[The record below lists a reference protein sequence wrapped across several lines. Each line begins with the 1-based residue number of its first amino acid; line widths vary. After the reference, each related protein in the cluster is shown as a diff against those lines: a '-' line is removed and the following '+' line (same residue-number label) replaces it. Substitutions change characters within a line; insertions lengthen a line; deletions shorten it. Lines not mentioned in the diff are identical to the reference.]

1 MVRGS
6 ACRVTCALVV
16 GGLAAWTALSC
27 GGRVASLPDPF
38 DDPELAQQFYV
49 NSRTGPILTRGPH
62 VTTETREL
70 DPAEYLPALRQM
82 RAMPRYS
89 TALQAALPSYDR
101 APRLN
106 DGPLAALRAWANLG
120 PANQGGRTR
129 TLIIDPGNP
138 SVMYAGGATGGV
150 WKSTDG
156 GGAWVPISDLQLPN
170 LSITSL
176 AFDPQAATTIY
187 AGTGEGFFA
196 SGGLRGAGI
205 FRSLDAGATW
215 THLPSTGTSDFSYT
229 LEVLV
234 SPRNSQRLYAA
245 TSRGVFRST
254 NGGVSWATV
263 VSVTDGCTDLA
274 VQAGPPG
281 YVFAGCG
288 RGTQGAVY
296 RGLDDGVSAFQS
308 VLSLPGQA
316 RTTVAI
322 APSNEAV
329 LYAMAAQHSSGTTG
343 ARGYGLHGI
352 YRSTANGDPG
362 SFTTQVDG
370 TVNPT
375 TTQQKINQLLLS
387 EPANALRAECHPGQT
402 SQYLNQGTY
411 DNVIAVDPLD
421 PNRVWAGGIDL
432 FRSDDGGVTWGSA
445 GYWWGGNT
453 GAMYHHADQHGIVFH
468 PQFNGTT
475 NRVLFSTNDGGIA
488 RLDDARAPVNTTLAQ
503 MCGTPA
509 PGAVPWVDRNG
520 GYVTAQF
527 YDGSVYPDGQTYFG
541 GLQDNGTM
549 RGTSASPS
557 WARIGSGDGGYTAVD
572 TRGDT
577 TSSNDVIFMSA
588 LGISLA
594 RSTDGGATFALATTG
609 IADRG
614 LFITPYAMNA
624 AYKQHLWIGGEYIW
638 RTIDQATT
646 WTRASAAT
654 CGNGAVSAVATH
666 PLDPNR
672 VIVGLSDG
680 CYHYHHGALA
690 TTSAT
695 VWPGGVL
702 APSSYVS
709 WMAWDPNDVNVAYAT
724 VSDFD
729 VVNVF
734 KTTNGGVTWMPSSG
748 AGATAIPRIPARSVV
763 VNPADSQQVF
773 VGTDLGV
780 FTSVDGGANWYLE
793 NTGFANVAVESLKI
807 NETAPY
813 YLYAFTHGRGA
824 WRVAIGASPTAVGDR
839 YGVLHGTPRTIP
851 APGVLANDVPSG
863 GGTLTAALVTTTTHG
878 TVSLAPDGGFTYT
891 PAAGFAGADAFTYT
905 ATNTLGTSGAATV
918 LLEVTAPGQPLPPS
932 DLRVTGLSGTTVTFA
947 WSPPAI
953 GPVVTGYVIE
963 GGLAPGQALGA
974 LPLGPTPTVALTLP
988 SASLYI
994 RVRAVAGGATS
1005 AVSNEVLAHV
1015 NVPVVPSPPAN
1026 LLGLAVGN
1034 TLALAWTPT
1043 FEGGGPT
1050 NVTLTV
1056 TGAITASLP
1065 LGRAD
1070 GFAFGGV
1077 PPGTYSFSVTASNA
1091 AGTSGASNA
1100 VTLTFPGTCGA
1111 PPQPPTRFMARQAAG
1126 IVYLTWDPP
1135 VSGTAPTSYLLS
1147 VSGAVTG
1154 SFPVAGRSLA
1164 AAAPPGTYDLRIAA
1178 VNACGTGASTPI
1190 QPVSVP

>member
-1 MVRGS
+1 MTR
-6 ACRVTCALVV
+6 ALVV
-16 GGLAAWTALSC
+16 GGLAAWTSLSC
-27 GGRVASLPDPF
+27 GGRVISLPDAF

-62 VTTETREL
+62 LTTGTREL
-70 DPAEYLPALRQM
+70 DPAAYLPALRQM

-89 TALQAALPSYDR
+89 TALQATLPSHDR

-106 DGPLAALRAWANLG
+106 DGPLAALRTWANLG

-129 TLIIDPGNP
+129 TLIIDPSNP
-138 SVMYAGGATGGV
+138 ATMYAGGATGGV

-187 AGTGEGFFA
+187 AGTGEGWLA
-196 SGGLRGAGI
+196 GGLRGAGI
-205 FRSLDAGATW
+205 FRSLDAGVTW
-215 THLPSTGTSDFSYT
+215 TQLPSTGTADFYYT
-229 LEVLV
+229 LKVIV

-254 NGGVSWATV
+254 NGGVSWTNVVGATHN
-263 VSVTDGCTDLA
+263 GCTDLA
-274 VQAGPPG
+274 VQTGPPG

-288 RGTQGAVY
+288 LYLQGALY

-308 VLSLPGQA
+308 VLSLPGQT

-322 APSNEAV
+322 APSNQAV
-329 LYAMAAQHSSGTTG
+329 VYAMAAQHSSSTTG
-343 ARGYGLHGI
+343 ARGEGLHGV

-387 EPANALRAECHPGQT
+387 NPYYALTLECWGYA
-402 SQYLNQGTY
+402 SGYGNQGEY

-453 GAMYHHADQHGIVFH
+453 AAMYHHADQHGIVFH

-475 NRVLFSTNDGGIA
+475 NRVLFSTNDGGIE

-527 YDGSVYPDGQTYFG
+527 YDASVYPNGQTYFG

-549 RGTSASPS
+549 RGTSASLN
-557 WARIGSGDGGYTAVD
+557 WTREWYGDGGYSAVD

-577 TSSNDVIFMSA
+577 VPSNDVIFLSTQG
-588 LGISLA
+588 LTNVF
-594 RSTDGGATFALATTG
+594 RSTDGGANFQAVTRG

-614 LFITPYAMNA
+614 VFIPPYTMNA

-646 WTRASAAT
+646 WTRASAAA

-672 VIVGLSDG
+672 VLVGLSDG
-680 CYHYHHGALA
+680 CYHYHHGALG
-690 TTSAT
+690 TTSST

-709 WMAWDPNDVNVAYAT
+709 WMAWDPSDVNVAYAT
-724 VSDFD
+724 VSSFD

-734 KTTNGGVTWMPSSG
+734 KTTNGGVSWLPSSG
-748 AGATAIPRIPARSVV
+748 AGVTAIPRIPARSVV

-780 FTSVDGGANWYLE
+780 FTSIDGGASWSLE
-793 NTGFANVAVESLKI
+793 NTGFANVPVESLKI

-824 WRVAIGASPTAVGDR
+824 WRVAIAATPTAVGDH
-839 YGVLHGTPRTIP
+839 YGVLHGMPRAIP

-863 GGTLTAALVTTTTHG
+863 GGTLTATLVTTTTHG
-878 TVSLAPDGGFTYT
+878 TLSLAADGGFTYT

-905 ATNTLGTSGAATV
+905 ATNTLGTSGAATT

-963 GGLAPGQALGA
+963 GGLVPGQVLGA

-988 SASLYI
+988 SASLYV
-994 RVRAVAGGATS
+994 RVRAIAGGATS
-1005 AVSNEVLAHV
+1005 VVSNEVLAHV
-1015 NVPVVPSPPAN
+1015 NVPVVPSRPAN

-1043 FEGGGPT
+1043 FEGGEPT
-1050 NVTLTV
+1050 NVALAV

-1070 GFAFGGV
+1070 SFAFSGV
-1077 PPGTYSFSVTASNA
+1077 PPGSYTFSVAASNA
-1091 AGTSGASNA
+1091 TGASPASNA
-1100 VTLTFPGTCGA
+1100 VTLTFPGSCSGA
-1111 PPQPPTRFMARQAAG
+1111 PHPPARFMARQAAG

-1147 VSGAVTG
+1147 VSGAITG
-1154 SFPVAGRSLA
+1154 TFPRAGRGLTT
-1164 AAAPPGTYDLRIAA
+1164 AAPPGTYDLRVHA
-1178 VNACGTGASTPI
+1178 VNACGTSAPTPSLR
-1190 QPVSVP
+1190 VTVP